1 VRKGSSVRVRLRA
14 LDFRL
19 LSTNRSLA
27 SDRDTWRV
35 FGSALPSQ
43 AMSVDSEAH
52 GSESGH
58 PSPTSAEPGR
68 AVTVSQLT
76 AVSMPSPPWQP
87 SMCDPGSAVDR
98 RVLGSYVPSC
108 VVRGKTRAADRGGR
122 HG

>member
-19 LSTNRSLA
+19 LSTSRSLA
-27 SDRDTWRV
+27 SDRDTWGV

-98 RVLGSYVPSC
+98 RVAPTFQAV
-108 VVRGKTRAADRGGR
+108 
-122 HG
+122 